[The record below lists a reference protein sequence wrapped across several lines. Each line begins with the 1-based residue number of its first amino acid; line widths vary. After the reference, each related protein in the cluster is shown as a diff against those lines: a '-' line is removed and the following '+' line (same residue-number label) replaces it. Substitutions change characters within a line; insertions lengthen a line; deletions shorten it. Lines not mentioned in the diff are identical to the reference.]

1 LADRERR
8 TEEGTQSHRRPR
20 KFTPP
25 SRKRCVLCIDGID
38 VVDYKQVE
46 FLRSFLTDRGKIR
59 PRHKTGTCG
68 KHQRRLAVAIK
79 RARHLALL
87 PYTAEHIRRYR

>member
-1 LADRERR
+1 LAGRERTR
-8 TEEGTQSHRRPR
+8 RRPR

-25 SRKRCVLCIDGID
+25 RRKRCILCIDGID

-46 FLRSFLTDRGKIR
+46 LLRNFLTDRGKIK

-87 PYTAEHIRRYR
+87 PYTPEHIRRSR

>member
-1 LADRERR
+1 LVDREREV
-8 TEEGTQSHRRPR
+8 EESTQGQRRPK

-25 SRKRCVLCIDGID
+25 SRRRCVLCMNGID

-46 FLRSFLTDRGKIR
+46 FLRNFLTGRGKIR

-68 KHQRRLAVAIK
+68 KHQRLLAVAIK

-87 PYTAEHIRRYR
+87 PYTAEHIRRYQ

>member
-1 LADRERR
+1 MADTRR
-8 TEEGTQSHRRPR
+8 GSTQGRRRRR

-25 SRKRCVLCIDGID
+25 RRKRCVLCIDRID
-38 VVDYKQVE
+38 VVDYKKVE
-46 FLRSFLTDRGKIR
+46 FLRTFLTDRSKIR

-87 PYTAEHIRRYR
+87 PYTAEHIRRYK

>member
-1 LADRERR
+1 LANTRRER
-8 TEEGTQSHRRPR
+8 TQGQRRRR

-25 SRKRCVLCIDGID
+25 RRKRCVLCIDGID

-46 FLRSFLTDRGKIR
+46 FLRTFLTDRGKIR

-87 PYTAEHIRRYR
+87 PYTAEHIRRYH

>member
-1 LADRERR
+1 LADRGRGR
-8 TEEGTQSHRRPR
+8 EESTQRQRQRR
-20 KFTPP
+20 KFTPA
-25 SRKRCVLCIDGID
+25 RRRRCLLCIDGID

-46 FLRSFLTDRGKIR
+46 FLRNFLTDRGKIK

-68 KHQRRLAVAIK
+68 KHQRRLTVAIK

-87 PYTAEHIRRYR
+87 PYTAEHIRRYK